1 MMQTIDRLSNKYGSL
16 VPLESVCHE
25 IGKSVHTARNEIAA
39 NKFPIIL
46 IQRGR
51 RYFAHIKRLA
61 DYIDNLDAAAQELHR
76 NAA

>member
-1 MMQTIDRLSNKYGSL
+1 METIERLDRKYGSL
-16 VPLESVCHE
+16 VPLESVCFE

-39 NKFPIIL
+39 NRFPIVL

-51 RYFAHIKRLA
+51 RYFAHIARLA
-61 DYIDNLDAAAQELHR
+61 DYIDNLDAAAQELHK